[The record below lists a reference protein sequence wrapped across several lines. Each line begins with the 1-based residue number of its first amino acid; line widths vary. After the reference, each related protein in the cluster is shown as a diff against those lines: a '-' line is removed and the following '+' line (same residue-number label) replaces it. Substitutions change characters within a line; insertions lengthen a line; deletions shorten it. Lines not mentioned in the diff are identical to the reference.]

1 MRLAGLLTMQPGQG
15 MQAEAKG
22 ITETPILSA
31 KGISK
36 SFGATRA
43 LSHVSFDLM
52 AGEIHG
58 LIGENGAG
66 KSTLIKILAGDYFPD
81 QGEILFQGK
90 RVHLRSPAESLG
102 LGIRVIYQEFNLVNS
117 LTVAENICLGNY
129 PASKIP
135 GMIQWRSINRKAR
148 EVLEQIGETIP
159 VEKLVRDL
167 STAEQQIVEIAKAL
181 SEQPTVLIMDEPTA
195 ALSDNERTNLFKMLR
210 VLKGRGVSIIYIT
223 HHISEQFEL
232 ADRVTVLRDGITVDT
247 VATHATSSE
256 ALVKMM
262 VGRELKDMYPRRPIA
277 KGEVLFEVRGLSA
290 GDKLHDIHL
299 KVHRAKSSPST
310 GSSERG
316 RVN

>member
-1 MRLAGLLTMQPGQG
+1 MQPDRR
-15 MQAEAKG
+15 MQAKAKE

-43 LSHVSFDLM
+43 LSNVSFDLM

-90 RVHLRSPAESLG
+90 QDHLHSPAESLG

-135 GMIQWRSINRKAR
+135 GMIQW
-148 EVLEQIGETIP
+148 QF
-159 VEKLVRDL
+159 D
-167 STAEQQIVEIAKAL
+167 
-181 SEQPTVLIMDEPTA
+181 QPEG
-195 ALSDNERTNLFKMLR
+195 
-210 VLKGRGVSIIYIT
+210 KGSPG
-223 HHISEQFEL
+223 
-232 ADRVTVLRDGITVDT
+232 ADRRNDSRWKACQRPFYRRAADRGDRQSAQRTADSADHGRADGG
-247 VATHATSSE
+247 AQ
-256 ALVKMM
+256 
-262 VGRELKDMYPRRPIA
+262 RQ
-277 KGEVLFEVRGLSA
+277 
-290 GDKLHDIHL
+290 
-299 KVHRAKSSPST
+299 
-310 GSSERG
+310 
-316 RVN
+316 